1 LKSIKNK
8 LKLVKNKLKL
18 IKNKLTSLI
27 NWPKNCCGG
36 AKKSA
41 NYKILSNYLE
51 GGRPPQI
58 N

>member
-27 NWPKNCCGG
+27 NWPKNGCGG
-36 AKKSA
+36 GQKRVRIIK
-41 NYKILSNYLE
+41 YY
-51 GGRPPQI
+51 QI
-58 N
+58 I